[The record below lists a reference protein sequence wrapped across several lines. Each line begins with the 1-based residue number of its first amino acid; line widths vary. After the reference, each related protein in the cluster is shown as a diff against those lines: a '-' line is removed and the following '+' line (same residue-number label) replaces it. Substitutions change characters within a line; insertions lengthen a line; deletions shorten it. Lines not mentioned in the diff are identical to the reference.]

1 MKKKIALIT
10 FFNSKVGNLIIDKFF
25 KKNIEIKD
33 VILIGKKENKSVSQN
48 YFNYLNTY
56 KGIDI
61 LILKSII

>member
-1 MKKKIALIT
+1 MKNYFNY
-10 FFNSKVGNLIIDKFF
+10 FFNSKVEFDNWQIF

-33 VILIGKKENKSVSQN
+33 VNTKSRSQN

-61 LILKSII
+61 LDLEKYHKFL